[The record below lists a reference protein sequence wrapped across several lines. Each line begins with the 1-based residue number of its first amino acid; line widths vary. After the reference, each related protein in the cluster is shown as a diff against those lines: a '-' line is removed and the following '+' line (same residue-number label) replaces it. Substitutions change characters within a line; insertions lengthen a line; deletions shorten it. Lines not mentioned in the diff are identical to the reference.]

1 MGWGRKTSKQHT
13 KSTSLF
19 VYKFITQSLLRIIKD
34 LQQERNR
41 SLSFCVK
48 ISLGFASSEH
58 SEMVASNEVGS
69 SIGENTS
76 AIVMPWDGLALVGL
90 SSINLRHILI

>member
-1 MGWGRKTSKQHT
+1 M
-13 KSTSLF
+13 
-19 VYKFITQSLLRIIKD
+19 IND
-34 LQQERNR
+34 LQQESNR
-41 SLSFCVK
+41 SLSFRVK

-76 AIVMPWDGLALVGL
+76 AIVMPGDALACVGL
-90 SSINLRHILI
+90 SSINLRHILV